1 MTKYLRPALLSLAL
15 VTAAA
20 ATPALADAGHDR
32 WNDRRA
38 WHYDHAPPVAYR
50 VAILNE
56 RQIVW
61 RLHRQGYQRIHDVDL
76 RRGHYTARAR
86 DYYGR
91 PVFLVVSAH
100 TGEVL
105 RARHAW

>member
-15 VTAAA
+15 VTAVA
-20 ATPALADAGHDR
+20 ATPTPANAGHDR

-38 WHYDHAPPVAYR
+38 SHYDHAPPVAFR
-50 VAILNE
+50 AAILNQH
-56 RQIVW
+56 QIVR